1 MKKEKKMTTSL
12 GNPELE
18 IKIGDPIILDDA
30 KGLGK
35 YGLRRGMKG
44 TANVIVNV
52 DDKDIVG
59 FMGVHNMKIYYI
71 ALDRVVLDEEA
82 AALPE
87 PEEE

>member
-1 MKKEKKMTTSL
+1 MAKTSL

-44 TANVIVNV
+44 SANTLVNV
-52 DDKDIVG
+52 DGQDLVA
-59 FMGVHNMKIYYI
+59 FMSVNDMKIFYI
-71 ALDRVVLDEEA
+71 DRSRVVLDEEA
-82 AALPE
+82 AKLPE

>member
-1 MKKEKKMTTSL
+1 MTTIL

-44 TANVIVNV
+44 SANTLVNV
-52 DDKDIVG
+52 DGQDLVA
-59 FMGVHNMKIYYI
+59 FMSVNDMKIFYI
-71 ALDRVVLDEEA
+71 DRSRVVLDEEA
-82 AALPE
+82 AKLPE

>member
-1 MKKEKKMTTSL
+1 MTTSL

-44 TANVIVNV
+44 SANTLVNV
-52 DDKDIVG
+52 DGQDLVA
-59 FMGVHNMKIYYI
+59 FMSVNDMKIFYI
-71 ALDRVVLDEEA
+71 DRSRVVLDEEA

>member
-1 MKKEKKMTTSL
+1 MTTTL

-44 TANVIVNV
+44 SANTLVNV
-52 DDKDIVG
+52 DGQDLVA
-59 FMGVHNMKIYYI
+59 FMSVNDMKIFYI
-71 ALDRVVLDEEA
+71 DRSRVVLDEEA
-82 AALPE
+82 AKLPE